1 MKVIARGMGIS
12 GYSASAATPQNQS
25 NTFSAKSPSL
35 FNHEADD
42 HLHGA
47 FKFVALAKPEMGN
60 MFRGEG
66 SRNSRNYHRG
76 EKGGSHQS
84 FEMVHP

>member
-66 SRNSRNYHRG
+66 SRNPRNYH
-76 EKGGSHQS
+76 
-84 FEMVHP
+84 